1 MFKIFKDIPSRDLS
15 PNGNFTLVLETGY
28 KISVAVGGSTYSTG
42 TWEDGF
48 LSAEIAVID
57 PNDEFVDQGSGSGV
71 EGWQSVDKFIEILNR
86 VNAIPTTDRAEEMVR
101 EIEDTLI
108 RLRMLD
114 LTAAKELAVRN
125 GLVKDDVPT
134 QAGIDFL
141 SAFSDQPGTR
151 SVFR

>member
-1 MFKIFKDIPSRDLS
+1 MFKIFKGVPSRDLS
-15 PNGNFTLVLETGY
+15 PNGNFTLVLENGY
-28 KISVAVGGSTYSTG
+28 KISVAVGGSTYSNG

-48 LSAEIAVID
+48 QSAEIAVID

-71 EGWQSVDKFIEILNR
+71 EGWQSVNKFIEILNR
-86 VNAIPTTDRAEEMVR
+86 VNAIPTPDRAEEMVQ

-114 LTAAKELAVRN
+114 LPGAKELAVRN